1 MSGRM
6 KDLQEDKV
14 VAAADLVG
22 RAGATGFEIGYLYDD
37 VPPEQAAW
45 YAHAQYKGARII
57 AENHPHP
64 ADAAE
69 ALAVKLLTGAKCKCG
84 RLVAL
89 DTDGAIAF
97 RKPVMADGSTFTAAE
112 ARRAG
117 QCRWR
122 REGKRWTSGCDAR
135 LA

>member
-1 MSGRM
+1 MSSM
-6 KDLQEDKV
+6 PQQDDKV
-14 VAAADLVG
+14 IAAADLVG
-22 RAGATGFEIGYLYDD
+22 RTGATGFEIGYLHDN
-37 VPPEQAAW
+37 VPLEQAGW
-45 YAHAQYKGARII
+45 YAHAQFRGARIT
-57 AENHPHP
+57 AEDHAHP

-89 DTDGAIAF
+89 DPDGAIAY
-97 RKPVMADGSTFTAAE
+97 RKPVMADGSTFSAAD

-122 REGKRWTSGCDAR
+122 RDGRRWVSGCDGSRPA
-135 LA
+135 